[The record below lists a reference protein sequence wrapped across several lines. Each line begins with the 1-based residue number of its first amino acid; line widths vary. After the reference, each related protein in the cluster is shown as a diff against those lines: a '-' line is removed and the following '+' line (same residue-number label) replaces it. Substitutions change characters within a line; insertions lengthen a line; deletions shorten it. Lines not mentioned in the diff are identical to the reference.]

1 MSTGR
6 AHEPTS
12 STEASRAE
20 LVGLWYAAVGDIA
33 SRLGLRVLLIKGPV
47 TRLQGIRAPGGSVD
61 VDVLVEPSGMGRLM
75 TALAEHGWAETAPPT
90 SAHVL
95 PLHSRALQHPIWPFE
110 IDVHGRFPGFL
121 AEPGLVFE
129 ELWRR
134 RTSVDLAHRDLPCPD
149 VVSHAAITA
158 LHLLRDG
165 HDAHRAAYED
175 VVDRLRNRLTDGQ
188 RDDLARLCRDT
199 GANDTL
205 APLLADLR
213 IPPLESAVTYSVEPW
228 RIRQR
233 STGLKSAGWVTE
245 LTSSPWR
252 QRPRRLLHALLL
264 TEAEIRQA
272 QPQAVPGAWGLFRA
286 RLRRLRWGL
295 RDLPRAIR
303 IVREERRR

>member
-1 MSTGR
+1 VS
-6 AHEPTS
+6 
-12 STEASRAE
+12 
-20 LVGLWYAAVGDIA
+20 LWYAAVGDVA

-61 VDVLVEPSGMGRLM
+61 VDVLVEPSGVGSLM
-75 TALAEHGWAETAPPT
+75 TALAELGWTETAPPT
-90 SAHVL
+90 GALVL
-95 PLHSRALQHPIWPFE
+95 PLHSHALQHPVWPFE

-121 AEPGLVFE
+121 ADPPVVFE

-134 RTSVDLAHRDLPCPD
+134 RTSVDLAHRELPCPD

-165 HDAHRAAYED
+165 HYAHRVAYTD
-175 VVDRLRNRLTDGQ
+175 VVDRLRSRWTGEE

-213 IPPLESAVTYSVEPW
+213 VAPLESTVSYPVESW

-233 STGLKSAGWVTE
+233 TTGLKSAGWVTE
-245 LTSSPWR
+245 LTSGPWR

-272 QPQAVPGAWGLFRA
+272 QPDAAPGTWGLFRA

-295 RDLPRAIR
+295 RDLPRAVR